1 MSLISRRTLLTMLT
15 ASAVVLGTG
24 MHAAHAQDAQP
35 APASRIR
42 SVSRDARGVT
52 IEMELLHAPFPAP
65 GYPYKDATVI
75 AFVPNHFRA
84 SHDGRVSMLVHFHGH
99 TSNAPAAMAAH
110 ELREQLYESKQNAIL
125 LVPQGPVMA
134 ADSSCGKLESEM
146 GLARLLSDALRTLSS
161 EAGRSALG
169 PAALRPGS
177 EPGTVCLSAHSGG
190 YHAAAQCVSK
200 GGVPVTEV
208 YLFDALYADTSV
220 FRDWVLAGRGHSA
233 KSRHKLVLYTTGGTT
248 EVESQ
253 RLLTELSQAG
263 VRTAVEQHEG
273 TLSRA
278 ELTLAEV
285 VLIRTQLSHGAVTH
299 ELNGLRDCLYA
310 SAMPRRLRTSWFD
323 TKNSARPLERRQS
336 STPTPGGR

>member
-1 MSLISRRTLLTMLT
+1 ML
-15 ASAVVLGTG
+15 AAAAVVVGTRPSV
-24 MHAAHAQDAQP
+24 AHAEDASPQG
-35 APASRIR
+35 AQSRIR
-42 SVSRDARGVT
+42 AVSRDARGVT
-52 IEMELLHAPFPAP
+52 IEMELAHAPFPAP
-65 GYPYKDATVI
+65 GYAYKDATVI

-84 SHDGRVSMLVHFHGH
+84 SHDGRVSVLVHFHGH
-99 TSNAPAAMAAH
+99 TSNASAAMAAH
-110 ELREQLYESKQNAIL
+110 ELREQLTESKQNAIL
-125 LVPQGPVMA
+125 LVPQGPVLA
-134 ADSSCGKLESEM
+134 ADSSCGKLEENL
-146 GLARLLSDALRTLSS
+146 GLARLLDDALRTLASDT
-161 EAGRSALG
+161 GRSALG
-169 PAALRPGS
+169 ASAIKAGS
-177 EPGTVCLSAHSGG
+177 LPGTVCISAHSGG

-220 FRDWVLAGRGHSA
+220 FRDWVIAGRGHSA

-248 EVESQ
+248 EVESH
-253 RLLTELSQAG
+253 RLLADLSQAG
-263 VRTAVEQHEG
+263 VRTAVEEHEG

-323 TKNSARPLERRQS
+323 TKNTARPLERRQT
-336 STPTPGGR
+336 STPGVR

>member
-1 MSLISRRTLLTMLT
+1 MSLLSRRQLLTMLT
-15 ASAVVLGTG
+15 ASAVVLGTR
-24 MHAAHAQDAQP
+24 MSVAHAQEPQ
-35 APASRIR
+35 APAAQSRIR
-42 SVSRDARGVT
+42 AVSRDARGVT
-52 IEMELLHAPFPAP
+52 IEMELAHAPFPCA
-65 GYPYKDATVI
+65 GYAYKDATVI

-84 SHDGRVSMLVHFHGH
+84 SHDLRVSMLVHFHGH
-99 TSNAPAAMAAH
+99 TSTAPTAMAVH

-125 LVPQGPVMA
+125 LVPQGPVLS
-134 ADSSCGKLESEM
+134 ADSSCGKLEENL
-146 GLARLLSDALRTLSS
+146 GLARLLEDALHTLSS
-161 EAGRSALG
+161 EGRAALG
-169 PAALRPGS
+169 TSGIKPGS
-177 EPGTVCLSAHSGG
+177 QPGTVCISAHSGG

-220 FRDWVLAGRGHSA
+220 FRDWVIAGRGQSA

-248 EVESQ
+248 EVESH
-253 RLLTELSQAG
+253 RLLAELSQAG
-263 VRTAVEQHEG
+263 VRTAIEEHEG

-323 TKNSARPLERRQS
+323 TKNAARPLERRQTS
-336 STPTPGGR
+336 AQGGR